1 MSTATS
7 RTKSNNPSG
16 NLKQFRQ
23 MLDEK
28 ATELRSH
35 MGTQSASAILAV
47 QEDPYDSA
55 DWAEK
60 SHEEWIFLQKNSV
73 DMALLREVE
82 EALIRMR
89 EGTYGTCQDCGL
101 PVSKKRLEALPWAR
115 FCVSCQERRTTG
127 NN

>member
-1 MSTATS
+1 MPNTS
-7 RTKSNNPSG
+7 RGKKDNSGSG

-23 MLDEK
+23 ILDEK

-35 MGTQSASAILAV
+35 MGTQSASAILAI

-73 DMALLREVE
+73 DMALLREIE
-82 EALIRMR
+82 EALLRMR

-127 NN
+127 HN

>member
-1 MSTATS
+1 MPTATS
-7 RTKSNNPSG
+7 RTKNTNASG

-23 MLDEK
+23 LLDEK

-35 MGTQSASAILAV
+35 MGTQSASAILAI

-73 DMALLREVE
+73 DMALLREIE
-82 EALIRMR
+82 EALLRMR

-115 FCVSCQERRTTG
+115 YCVSCQERRTTG
-127 NN
+127 HN

>member
-1 MSTATS
+1 MANTNKKNTST
-7 RTKSNNPSG
+7 SG

-23 MLDEK
+23 LLDEK

-35 MGTQSASAILAV
+35 MGTQSASAVLAI

-73 DMALLREVE
+73 DMALLRAIE
-82 EALIRMR
+82 EALLRMR

-115 FCVSCQERRTTG
+115 YCVS
-127 NN
+127 

>member
-1 MSTATS
+1 MPSTTS
-7 RTKSNNPSG
+7 RTKSTNTSG

-23 MLDEK
+23 LLEEK
-28 ATELRSH
+28 SNELRSH
-35 MGTQSASAILAV
+35 MGTQSASAVLAI

-60 SHEEWIFLQKNSV
+60 SHEERVFLQKNSV
-73 DMALLREVE
+73 DMAQLREID
-82 EALIRMR
+82 EALMRLR

-115 FCVSCQERRTTG
+115 
-127 NN
+127 